1 MSENKPKTNSS
12 KSQPSIYKVSEECE
26 LMKYLLQTFS
36 HKSRNHIKSL
46 LTHKSVYVDGKPVSQ
61 YNYLLKPGQEVEIK
75 TGVQKKEERKFSGIE
90 IIYED
95 KDLIVIYKPEGLLS
109 IATDD
114 EKKETAYSLL
124 SQYVKSQ
131 DRKNKIFIV
140 HRLDRETSGIM
151 MFAKSPNI
159 QELLQEA
166 WNMNVTERTYLAIV
180 EGEVEKD
187 KGTISSFLRESKAFI
202 VYSSQEPVKGSQKA
216 ITHYKV
222 LQRTKAYSL
231 VEVTLETGRKNQI
244 RVHMQDLGHPVVGD
258 KKYGSKVNPMK
269 RLGLHAWVLAFTH
282 PTTKKELR
290 FQTEIP
296 KSFERIIPSAKV
308 K

>member
-1 MSENKPKTNSS
+1 MLDKKPKSNSS
-12 KSQPSIYKVSEECE
+12 KSQPSIYKVTEDCE
-26 LMKYLLQTFS
+26 LMKFLLQTFS

-46 LTHKSVYVDGKPVSQ
+46 LTHKSVYVDGKAVSQ

-109 IATDD
+109 MATED

-124 SQYVKSQ
+124 SQYVKSL
-131 DRKNKIFIV
+131 DHKNKIFIV
-140 HRLDRETSGIM
+140 HRLDRETSGVM
-151 MFAKSPNI
+151 MFARSSNV

-180 EGEVEKD
+180 EGAVEND
-187 KGTISSFLRESKAFI
+187 KGTISSYLRESKAFI
-202 VYSSQEPVKGSQKA
+202 VYSSEEPAKGSQKA

-244 RVHMQDLGHPVVGD
+244 RVHMQDIGHPVIGD
-258 KKYGSKVNPMK
+258 KKYGSSVNPIK

-282 PTTKKELR
+282 PITKKELR
-290 FQTEIP
+290 FETEIP
-296 KSFERIIPSAKV
+296 NAFQRIVPVHKS
-308 K
+308 

>member
-1 MSENKPKTNSS
+1 MLDKKPKSNSS
-12 KSQPSIYKVSEECE
+12 KSQPSIYKVTEDCE
-26 LMKYLLQTFS
+26 LMKFLLQTFS

-46 LTHKSVYVDGKPVSQ
+46 LTHKSVYVDGKAVSQ

-109 IATDD
+109 MATED

-124 SQYVKSQ
+124 SQYVKSL
-131 DRKNKIFIV
+131 DHKNKIFIV
-140 HRLDRETSGIM
+140 HRLDRETSGVM
-151 MFAKSPNI
+151 MFARSSNV

-180 EGEVEKD
+180 EGAVEND
-187 KGTISSFLRESKAFI
+187 KGTISSYLRESKAFI
-202 VYSSQEPVKGSQKA
+202 VYSSEEPVKGSQKA

-244 RVHMQDLGHPVVGD
+244 RVHMQDIGHPVIGD
-258 KKYGSKVNPMK
+258 KKYGSSVNPIK

-282 PTTKKELR
+282 PITKKELR
-290 FQTEIP
+290 FETEIP
-296 KSFERIIPSAKV
+296 NAFQRIVPVHKS
-308 K
+308 

>member
-1 MSENKPKTNSS
+1 MIHKKQKPTKT
-12 KSQPSIYKVSEECE
+12 QPSIYKVTEDCE
-26 LMKYLLQTFS
+26 LMKFLLQTFS
-36 HKSRNHIKSL
+36 HKSRNHVKSL
-46 LTHKSVYVDGKPVSQ
+46 LTHKSVFVDGKPVSQ

-75 TGVQKKEERKFSGIE
+75 TGVQKQEERKFSGLE

-95 KDLIVIYKPEGLLS
+95 NDLIVIYKPEGLLS
-109 IATDD
+109 IATED

-131 DRKNKIFIV
+131 DRKNRIFIV
-140 HRLDRETSGIM
+140 HRLDRETSGVM
-151 MFAKSPNI
+151 MFAKSPNV

-166 WNMNVTERTYLAIV
+166 WNMNVTERTYLSIV
-180 EGEVEKD
+180 EGHIEND

-202 VYSSQEPVKGSQKA
+202 VHSSQEPVKGSQKA

-222 LQRTKAYSL
+222 LQRNKVYSL

-244 RVHMQDLGHPVVGD
+244 RVHMQDMGHPVIGD
-258 KKYGSKVNPMK
+258 KKYGSTVNPIK

-282 PTTKKELR
+282 PITKQELR

-296 KSFERIIPSAKV
+296 KAFERLFQSTNNLK
-308 K
+308 